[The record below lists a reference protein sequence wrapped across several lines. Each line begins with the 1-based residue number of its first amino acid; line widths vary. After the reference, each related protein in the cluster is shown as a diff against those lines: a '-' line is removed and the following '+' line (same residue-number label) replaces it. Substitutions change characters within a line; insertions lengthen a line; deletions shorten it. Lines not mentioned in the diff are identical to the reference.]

1 MSARRKKPESRLL
14 GNHQRSWLWGR
25 NLVRETVAAGEWP
38 ILELWLADDL
48 PRDLSDLLVRQVSL
62 RWGCEV
68 QRAGRD
74 VLERL
79 CHDSAH
85 QGCLA
90 RMGPF
95 PYRTLDQLLDGA
107 AEKSAFLVLDGIQD
121 SFNLGAILR
130 SAQALGIAGLLLGT
144 RGQSP
149 ITSQAAR
156 SSAGAVNRLP
166 IAQVESLPTAL
177 GLLRSRGIRIL
188 GTDPHAGTSL
198 PRTDLTGSLAV
209 VVGNESQGISA
220 EVWECCDDRVRIP
233 LGGEVESLN
242 AAAAATIVCYE
253 RLRQNPTD
261 C

>member
-1 MSARRKKPESRLL
+1 MSARRKKPETRLL

-25 NLVRETVAAGEWP
+25 NLVRETAAAGEWP

-48 PRDLSDLLVRQVSL
+48 PRELAEVLAGQVTA
-62 RWGCEV
+62 RWGCPV
-68 QRAGRD
+68 QRAGRE

-85 QGCLA
+85 QGFLA

-95 PYRTLDQLLDGA
+95 PYRSLDQLLAGSDDRRA
-107 AEKSAFLVLDGIQD
+107 LLVLDGIQD

-130 SAQALGIAGLLLGT
+130 SAQALGIGGLLLGI

-166 IAQVESLPTAL
+166 IAQVESLPAAL
-177 GLLRSRGIRIL
+177 GLLRSRGLRVV
-188 GTDPHAGTSL
+188 GTDPHAGIGL
-198 PRTDLTGSLAV
+198 HQCDLKGPVAV
-209 VVGNESQGISA
+209 VVGNEAHGISP
-220 EVWECCDDRVRIP
+220 EVWDCCDERVRIP
-233 LGGEVESLN
+233 LCGEVESLN
-242 AAAAATIVCYE
+242 AAAAATILCYE
-253 RLRQNPTD
+253 RWRQTQS
-261 C
+261 